1 MIKNAKDTRKGTIMS
16 HISNKEAYKRLE
28 ERINRF
34 PQGAPPSET
43 LYKILKML
51 FTEKEAELVAELP
64 IKPFTVKTASAIWK
78 MDEVQ
83 SENILQKLASKA
95 ILMDIDYDGKKEYCL
110 PPPMIGFFEFS
121 LMRTR
126 DDIDQKT
133 LSELYYQYL
142 NVEEDFIKDLF
153 LGTDTR
159 FGKVFVQEGVLSRE
173 NQLEIMDYD
182 RASNVIKEARFIT
195 VSMCFCR
202 HKMHHLGK
210 DCYAPMETCLTFGN
224 SAYTL
229 SKHGYGR
236 AIDASEA
243 LDILNMAYEYN
254 LVQCGEN
261 VRNGSVFLCNCCGCC
276 CEGML
281 AIKKFGYLNPI
292 QTTAFIPQVIE
303 DSCVGCGKCSKAC
316 PIDAIKVNAAS
327 KKAEIDESICLGC
340 GICVRNCPKK
350 SIYLKNRKKEIITP
364 AGTTHRIVLQAIEKG
379 KLQELIF
386 DNKALLSHRAMAAV
400 LSAILKLPPVKR
412 AMASKQLKSIYLD
425 KLLRDK

>member
-1 MIKNAKDTRKGTIMS
+1 MS
-16 HISNKEAYKRLE
+16 HISNREAYKRLE

-34 PQGAPPSET
+34 PQGAPPSKT
-43 LYKILKML
+43 LYKILSML
-51 FTEKEAELVAELP
+51 FTEKEAELVAMLP
-64 IKPFTVKTASAIWK
+64 IKPFTVKTASSIWK
-78 MDEVQ
+78 MNEVQ
-83 SENILQKLASKA
+83 TENILQKLASKA
-95 ILMDIDYDGKKEYCL
+95 ILLDVDYGVKKEYCL

-133 LSELYYQYL
+133 LSELYFQYL

-153 LGTDTR
+153 LGTETR
-159 FGKVFVQEGVLSRE
+159 FGKAFVQEGVLSNQ

-182 RASNVIKEARFIT
+182 RASNVIKNAGFIT

-202 HKMHHLGK
+202 HKMQHLGK
-210 DCYAPMETCLTFGN
+210 ECNAPMETCLTFGD

-229 SKHGYGR
+229 NKHGYGR
-236 AIDASEA
+236 AIEA
-243 LDILNMAYEYN
+243 AEGLEILNMAYDYN

-261 VRNGSVFLCNCCGCC
+261 VRSGSVFFCNCCGCC

-292 QTTAFIPQVIE
+292 QTTAFLPQVKE
-303 DSCVGCGKCSKAC
+303 DICVGCGKCSKAC
-316 PIDAIKVNAAS
+316 PIDAIKVDPIS
-327 KKAEIDESICLGC
+327 KKAKVDESVCLGC

-350 SIYLKNRKKEIITP
+350 SIYLKHRGKEIITP
-364 AGTTHRIVLQAIEKG
+364 ANTTHRIVLQAIEKG

-386 DNKALLSHRAMAAV
+386 DNKALFSHRAMAAV
-400 LSAILKLPPVKR
+400 LSAILKLPPLKR
-412 AMASKQLKSIYLD
+412 AMASKQMKSIYLD
-425 KLLRDK
+425 KLLNKKY

>member
-1 MIKNAKDTRKGTIMS
+1 MS
-16 HISNKEAYKRLE
+16 HISSKEAYKRLE

-34 PQGAPPSET
+34 PQGAPPSKT
-43 LYKILKML
+43 LYKILSML
-51 FTEKEAELVAELP
+51 FSEKEAELVAMLP
-64 IKPFTVKTASAIWK
+64 IKPFTVKTASSIWK

-83 SENILQKLASKA
+83 TENILQKLAERA
-95 ILMDIDYDGKKEYCL
+95 ILMDIDYVGKKEYCL

-126 DDIDQKT
+126 GDIDQKA

-153 LGTDTR
+153 LGTETK
-159 FGKVFVQEGVLSRE
+159 FGKVFVQEGVLSSQ

-182 RASNVIKEARFIT
+182 RASNVIKNAKFMA

-202 HKMHHLGK
+202 HKMEHLGK
-210 DCYAPMETCLTFGN
+210 ACDAPMETCLTFGD

-236 AIDASEA
+236 RIEVSEG
-243 LDILNMAYEYN
+243 LEILNMAYEHN

-261 VRNGSVFLCNCCGCC
+261 VRDGSVFLCNCCGCC

-292 QTTAFIPQVIE
+292 QTTAFLPKVIE

-316 PIDAIKVNAAS
+316 PIEAIKVNPIS
-327 KKAEIDESICLGC
+327 NKAEVDEAICLGC
-340 GICVRNCPKK
+340 GICVRNCFKK
-350 SIYLKNRKKEIITP
+350 SIYLKHREKEIITP
-364 AGTTHRIVLQAIEKG
+364 ANTTHRIVLQAIEKG

-386 DNKALLSHRAMAAV
+386 DNKALFSHRAMAAV
-400 LSAILKLPPVKR
+400 LSAILKLPPVKK
-412 AMASKQLKSIYLD
+412 AMASKQMKSVYLD
-425 KLLRDK
+425 KLLSKKG